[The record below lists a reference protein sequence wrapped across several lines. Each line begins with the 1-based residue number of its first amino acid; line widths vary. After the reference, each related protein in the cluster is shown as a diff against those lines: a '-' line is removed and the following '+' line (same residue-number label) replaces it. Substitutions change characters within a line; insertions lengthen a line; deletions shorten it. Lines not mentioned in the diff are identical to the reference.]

1 MKAMEPQEKVQKE
14 AGIVRRLPQFGEP
27 KTSVRAWVRMLRISD
42 KVERVLAHD
51 LRERWGLSMA
61 QFDVLTRVGANE
73 GLTQGQL
80 ADSLLVTKGN
90 VAQMIEKM
98 ERKGLIT
105 RRPQGR
111 SNRLSLT
118 EEGRKL
124 HEQIV
129 PAHEALVDQQLS
141 ALTGEEQQSLLEIL
155 RKLNKSL
162 T

>member
-1 MKAMEPQEKVQKE
+1 MKAMEPREDTQKE

-51 LRERWGLSMA
+51 LRERWGLSVA

-90 VAQMIEKM
+90 VAQMVEKM

-111 SNRLSLT
+111 SNRLYLT

-129 PAHEALVDQQLS
+129 PAHEALVDQQFS
-141 ALTGEEQQSLLEIL
+141 ELTEEEQQTLLEIL